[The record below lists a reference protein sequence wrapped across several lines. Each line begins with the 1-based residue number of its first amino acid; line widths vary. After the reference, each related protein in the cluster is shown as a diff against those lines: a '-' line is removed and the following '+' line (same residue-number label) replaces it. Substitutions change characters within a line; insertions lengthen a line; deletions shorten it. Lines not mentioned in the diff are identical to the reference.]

1 MTVSISVAILPE
13 VLYVVLPV
21 AYGEVVVAVPD
32 VKVVIVSVVEWPA
45 DVVLAGVSDR
55 PLVVPVVVPIVVLS
69 VVVVVVAVVFV
80 FLVVDDDV
88 AVKTEV
94 AVAVVIE
101 ETAMISTI
109 VNNVAIDVSDVI
121 LIDVILVEVGKKVN
135 LLGVVVI
142 VVDVVLAVVVVVVVV
157 MGAVVFL
164 S

>member
-80 FLVVDDDV
+80 FLFVDDDV
-88 AVKTEV
+88 GVKTE
-94 AVAVVIE
+94 VAVVIE